1 MTSVLMTFGY
11 WAAVGR
17 DITAIVAFVGAG
29 WFGLR
34 VFHRFAPTM
43 TLRISTQWAD
53 DPNGLLVRFEIENK
67 SGVRIEPRRCSV
79 QFLSRRRHVM
89 RLAVSLRENRGS
101 GLRRSAAGLDALG
114 GRRRPSPGS
123 NPGATSS
130 TRALQ
135 RDDEL
140 AECAKNAY
148 VRVNIYGYAAVDT
161 SDEGGQS
168 VCNHR
173 PHSNDHT

>member
-1 MTSVLMTFGY
+1 MAARGSPILMTSVLMTFGY

-79 QFLSRRRHVM
+79 QFLEHAQSKTP
-89 RLAVSLRENRGS
+89 SLSEWV
-101 GLRRSAAGLDALG
+101 
-114 GRRRPSPGS
+114 PF
-123 NPGATSS
+123 
-130 TRALQ
+130 
-135 RDDEL
+135 
-140 AECAKNAY
+140 
-148 VRVNIYGYAAVDT
+148 
-161 SDEGGQS
+161 
-168 VCNHR
+168 
-173 PHSNDHT
+173 